1 MQLAKYSMGIGDRF
15 GRQARAQM
23 RAIIKARAV
32 GAAIA
37 PVWNK
42 SNREHTIIGTCPMDV
57 RNAVEAAMRAYSFN
71 GEYHVDADHISLKNV
86 DWFMDSSD
94 FFTLDVADFTG
105 KPAENRSLAAEKL
118 CLSLS
123 SGRCSAP
130 GMASSF
136 F

>member
-86 DWFMDSSD
+86 DWFMDSRASLPPRRMSRS
-94 FFTLDVADFTG
+94 FWTSIRISSARSCRF
-105 KPAENRSLAAEKL
+105 PASR
-118 CLSLS
+118 
-123 SGRCSAP
+123 RR
-130 GMASSF
+130 
-136 F
+136 